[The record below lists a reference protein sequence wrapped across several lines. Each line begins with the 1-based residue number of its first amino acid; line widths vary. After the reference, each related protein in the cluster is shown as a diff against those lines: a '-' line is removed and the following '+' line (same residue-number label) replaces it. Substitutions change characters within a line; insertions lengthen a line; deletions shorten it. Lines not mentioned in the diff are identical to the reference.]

1 MKASMTP
8 EFRRRLSKVLLGLA
22 PLAAIH
28 AMAKIGGSGPG
39 MTVNVTVTYEQLQE
53 MTDAMRDLKLAIYGK
68 HNEAECV

>member
-1 MKASMTP
+1 
-8 EFRRRLSKVLLGLA
+8 
-22 PLAAIH
+22 
-28 AMAKIGGSGPG
+28 MAKIGGSGPG